1 MSPSQMDTHLRSES
15 VSQLVSF
22 SLHFTTPLTPT
33 VHRPQSLPA
42 AICAF
47 FWQHSLP
54 PDSSWSTSALAS
66 HSASAGSLPSLKLGE
81 NSPDPVTL
89 LTSMSTLCSKWTI
102 RLSIPGSW
110 PCQVS
115 PLLPPPAP
123 IYATGLEVGG
133 GHAPDLH
140 NITTSLLTQF
150 SSQTYHPFP

>member
-42 AICAF
+42 AICAS
-47 FWQHSLP
+47 FWQHTLP
-54 PDSSWSTSALAS
+54 PDSSRPTSALAS
-66 HSASAGSLPSLKLGE
+66 HSASSGSLPSLRLGK

-89 LTSMSTLCSKWTI
+89 PTSMSTLCSKWTI

-150 SSQTYHPFP
+150 SS